1 MNKSQLIW
9 GIILLLLAAALAVAN
24 LTLSADSLMFTVGDQ
39 NMPWV
44 PVIALAVIGVVL
56 LVSATRGPAEKDGES
71 PEEKEP
77 EHFTDPE
84 KVKQNKRLENI
95 GWGLFLVML
104 GCNML
109 VPDDVIPGGAWTIGI
124 GLIMLG
130 LNVARY
136 SYGIRM
142 SGFTTFLGIL
152 AIISGSAQL
161 LGVDALQGATFF
173 IILGAYLI
181 LKPWFEKRQLF
192 GKVEES

>member
-9 GIILLLLAAALAVAN
+9 GIILLALAAALAIAN
-24 LTLSADSLMFTVGDQ
+24 LTLSADSLMFTIGDR

-44 PVIALAVIGVVL
+44 PVIGLVIVGVILLALAV
-56 LVSATRGPAEKDGES
+56 RGPAEKEAGV
-71 PEEKEP
+71 PEEKTP
-77 EHFTDPE
+77 EHFVDPD

-95 GWGLFLVML
+95 GWGLFLIML
-104 GCNML
+104 GCNLL
-109 VPDDVIPGGAWTIGI
+109 VPDDLIPGGIWTIGI

-136 SYGIRM
+136 YNGIRM

-152 AIISGSAQL
+152 AIISGTAQL
-161 LGVDALQGATFF
+161 FGLDFLQGATFF
-173 IILGAYLI
+173 ILLGAYLI
-181 LKPWFEKRQLF
+181 LKPWFEERQLF